1 MVIKNTQP
9 PYPRRGPSCLLVLV
23 VLIGVSLSV
32 FVMVRRDE
40 VRSVIIPT
48 PIPTPTRSATEYALL
63 ADLSEQDKAYS
74 EAIAYFQTAIRLD
87 ATRPEFYI
95 RLIDLLVRENRTEE
109 AVAAAEQVTL
119 LAPDNDRVWTAA
131 ASAYMA
137 NGNRLS
143 DLGDQSGANL
153 QYAQAWRA
161 AREATN
167 INPENATAYAY
178 AAGALVLQG
187 DPNKYAQAQELA
199 DFAVFIEPRN
209 PWARYYMAL
218 TFVYLGRY
226 QQAIEQ
232 LQLGIEADPSIPALY
247 YSLAY
252 NYYAT
257 GSVPLAIITLEEA
270 LRVDPNYAPAYDGL
284 AHMYLQL
291 GEDALAEENALKS
304 VSLNPNVARAQ
315 GRLGEAYFRR
325 SNFPKAI
332 EHLEQAVAMYG
343 RATALN
349 ARFFNML
356 ASSYYRADESLCD
369 KAEPLFQ
376 QVLQVSPPDSPVAV
390 QASEGLEFCRL
401 ATLGRTP

>member
-23 VLIGVSLSV
+23 VLTGVSLSV
-32 FVMVRRDE
+32 FVMTRRDE
-40 VRSVIIPT
+40 VRSIIIPT

-63 ADLSEQDKAYS
+63 ADLSEQDKAYA
-74 EAIAYFQTAIRLD
+74 EAIEYFQTAIRLD

-95 RLIDLLVRENRTEE
+95 RLIDLLVKENRTEE
-109 AVAAAEQVTL
+109 AVVAAEQVTL

-137 NGNRLS
+137 NGNRLV

-199 DFAVFIEPRN
+199 DFAVFLQPRN

-232 LQLGIEADPSIPALY
+232 LQFGIEADPTIPALY

-270 LRVDPNYAPAYDGL
+270 LRVDPNYAAAYDGL

-325 SNFPKAI
+325 SNFPKAV
-332 EHLEQAVAMYG
+332 EHLERAVAMYG

-390 QASEGLEFCRL
+390 QASEGLELCRL